1 MADNKD
7 DFISF
12 ESALGELRLSEEQ
25 LKRLVSEGEI
35 RAIRGDQNTMRFRRD
50 EIERLKQDTGKTIQY
65 TEESSDTLTDD
76 LLFDES
82 DDLQVEDEGMATAQI
97 SSEDTFIADDTGM
110 TTAPITSGGPVRSG
124 GRGSRTGGVSGGGKR
139 GGKASKPAAAE
150 PKKRKPSAAP
160 TATSSRSGV
169 TRTTGRSTR
178 IRSVS
183 AEQEASGIGMGMSA
197 VLIIGFLLGCYALMI
212 WWDTANDRVT
222 DATRGV
228 VNFAGENFGGIAP
241 KEN

>member
-1 MADNKD
+1 MADQKD

-12 ESALGELRLSEEQ
+12 ENALNELRLSEDQ

-35 RAIRGDQNTMRFRRD
+35 RAIRGDQNTMRFRRE

-110 TTAPITSGGPVRSG
+110 TTAPIKPTAVTPTGRGTRG
-124 GRGSRTGGVSGGGKR
+124 GRAAKGPKTGKTA
-139 GGKASKPAAAE
+139 KAAAQ
-150 PKKRKPSAAP
+150 PAPRKSA
-160 TATSSRSGV
+160 TTSARSASGV

-178 IRSVS
+178 IRTVS
-183 AEQEASGIGMGMSA
+183 AEQSASGINMGMTA
-197 VLIIGFLLGCYALMI
+197 VLIIAFLIGCYALMV
-212 WWDTANDRVT
+212 WWDIANDHMGS
-222 DATRGV
+222 ATEGV
-228 VNFAGENFGGIAP
+228 ANFAGETFGGIAP
-241 KEN
+241 KAS